1 MAVKRAVADA
11 KELQTKVFK
20 ESSIFY
26 AMEDSNVFL
35 GRACIFGP
43 QDTPYEDCPMLY
55 NFEITNTFPFD
66 PPKVTFITCDGQTRF
81 HPNMYKEGKVC
92 LSILG
97 TWSGEKWSS
106 VMRLSTILVTLQSLM
121 DTNPLK
127 HEPGYANSNTE
138 THALYAK
145 FIESRCIS
153 YILYCIEHY
162 YTKGKFNQE
171 LEPFKE
177 EMLERIPKT
186 LDRLENRLKTLVEKG
201 EVMCTGLPYSLSGST
216 VYQASLQRIVK
227 LKELQNATQQ

>member
-11 KELQTKVFK
+11 KELQT
-20 ESSIFY
+20 SLYRDSGIFY

-43 QDTPYEDCPMLY
+43 KDTPYEDCPMLY

-66 PPKVTFITCDGQTRF
+66 PPKVTFITSDGHTRF

-138 THALYAK
+138 THRLYAK
-145 FIESRCIS
+145 FIEGKCIS
-153 YILYCIEHY
+153 YILHCIEQY
-162 YTKGKFNQE
+162 YTKGRFNQE

-186 LDRLENRLKTLVEKG
+186 LERLEFRLKILLEKG
-201 EVMCTGLPYSLSGST
+201 ELGCSGLPYGLSGST
-216 VYQASLQRIVK
+216 GYRTNLDRVVK
-227 LKELQNATQQ
+227 LKELQNTT